1 MMLFKNDMEQCLVVL
16 QSGGIIL
23 YPTDTVW
30 GIGCDATNEIAVAK
44 IYALKNRTE
53 SKSMIILMAEEAE
66 ILHYTSPKTNQIFD
80 YLKGIHKPVT
90 VIYPN
95 AKNLANNIINSDGTV
110 AIRIVKDDFCKE
122 LIHAFGKPIVSTSA
136 NVSGFPTPGLFSD
149 IDVLIK
155 SGVDYVVHYRQDDD
169 DPKYPS
175 TIIKITDDG
184 DIEIIRP

>member
-1 MMLFKNDMEQCLVVL
+1 MMLYKNDIEQCLTVL
-16 QSGGIIL
+16 QNGGIIL

-44 IYALKNRTE
+44 IYALKNRIE
-53 SKSMIILMAEEAE
+53 SKSMIILMAEEAK
-66 ILHYTSPKTNQIFD
+66 ILQYTSPKTNQIFD

-95 AKNLANNIINSDGTV
+95 AKNLAKNIINSDGTV
-110 AIRIVKDDFCKE
+110 GIRIAKDDFCKE
-122 LIHAFGKPIVSTSA
+122 LINSFGKPIVSTSA
-136 NVSGFPTPGLFSD
+136 NISGYPTPGLFSD

-155 SGVDYVVHYRQDDD
+155 SGVDYLVHYRQDDD
-169 DPKYPS
+169 EPKSPS

>member
-1 MMLFKNDMEQCLVVL
+1 MFYKNDVEKCLTVL
-16 QSGGIIL
+16 QNGGIIL

-30 GIGCDATNEIAVAK
+30 GIGCDATNENAVAK
-44 IYALKNRTE
+44 IYALKNRIE

-66 ILHYTSPKTNQIFD
+66 ILHYTSPQTNQVFD

-95 AKNLANNIINSDGTV
+95 AKNLAKNIINTDGTV
-110 AIRIVKDDFCKE
+110 AIRIVKDEFCKE
-122 LIHAFGKPIVSTSA
+122 LINSFGKPIVSTSA
-136 NVSGFPTPGLFSD
+136 NVSGYPTPGLFSD

-169 DPKYPS
+169 EPKSPS
-175 TIIKITDDG
+175 TIIKIKDDG
-184 DIEIIRP
+184 NIEIIRP